1 MMQRLRRLGG
11 GLGPASLWHEVGA
24 LLWSERALVARTI
37 GLVTLNRA
45 AALAMPVA
53 AKVAI
58 DTVIG
63 AHRPHLIAPLGGGV
77 LLALAIETATA
88 ARMTMLAG
96 DGTQRTVTTL
106 RHELY
111 AHVIRLPVRV
121 FDTAPAGEL
130 SSRIMDDT
138 DLVRGLVGPVVI
150 TMSGAIIMAVAA
162 FAIIAW
168 VAWPLAIGLGVLC
181 MVAMTLVARAYAG
194 VSAALGLVCER
205 HAALGARLA
214 ETLVG
219 VRTIKSRGAER
230 WECGEFRRRSQ
241 ELTDVVL
248 GSVRRTARFTA
259 GMTAATGVAGVLL
272 LVIGARAIIAGT
284 MTLGELAMIGYLSG
298 LLAAPLVQAAAMS
311 GEVGRAGAGL
321 ARIRA
326 LRAVP
331 NEEVADRGTRRVH
344 HVVGA
349 VEMDQVCYAYHHG
362 AYVLRDVSF
371 FAAPGS
377 TVAVV
382 GASGAGKSTLC
393 ALLLAFDRPTDGRIL
408 IDGHDLAGLER
419 VSYRAHVAAV
429 LQHDVL
435 FSGTIA
441 DAIRYGRD
449 GVAMADVEAVAA
461 LAGCDGFIAEMPN
474 GYATLVGE
482 RGVRLSGGQQQ
493 RLAIARALIGAPSIL
508 VLDEAMSSLDAE
520 SEAAVQ
526 DGLDLL
532 RRGRTTFVIAHRL
545 STVRTADQI
554 IVLDQG
560 RVVERGVHEELMARQ
575 GVYRRLYERNWRG
588 ERSGRGSR
596 GSRDT
601 HLPVQQPVHAFEDA
615 R

>member
-1 MMQRLRRLGG
+1 M
-11 GLGPASLWHEVGA
+11 
-24 LLWSERALVARTI
+24 I

-63 AHRPHLIAPLGGGV
+63 AHRAPLIVPLGGGV

-88 ARMTMLAG
+88 ARMTVLTG
-96 DGTQRTVTTL
+96 EGTQRTVTAL
-106 RHELY
+106 RNDLY

-121 FDTAPAGEL
+121 FDAAPVGEL

-138 DLVRGLVGPVVI
+138 DQVRGLVGSVVV

-162 FAIIAW
+162 FTIIAW
-168 VAWPLAIGLGVLC
+168 VAWPLALGLGVLC
-181 MVAMTLVARAYAG
+181 VIAMTLVARAYAR
-194 VSAALGLVCER
+194 VTAALGLVCER
-205 HAALGARLA
+205 HAALGARLTEA
-214 ETLVG
+214 LVA

-230 WECGEFRRRSQ
+230 WECGEFERRSRA
-241 ELTDVVL
+241 LTDAVL
-248 GSVRRTARFTA
+248 DSVRRTARLTA
-259 GMTAATGVAGVLL
+259 GMTAATGAAGVLL
-272 LVIGARAIIAGT
+272 LVIGARAITAGA
-284 MTLGELAMIGYLSG
+284 MTLGDLAMVAYLTG

-311 GEVGRAGAGL
+311 SEVGRAGAGL
-321 ARIRA
+321 ARIRT

-331 NEEVADRGTRRVH
+331 NEEVEDRTARAVH
-344 HVVGA
+344 RVVGA
-349 VEMDQVCYAYHHG
+349 VEMEQVSYAYHDG
-362 AYVLRDVSF
+362 AYVLRDVSL

-377 TVAVV
+377 TVAIV

-408 IDGHDLAGLER
+408 IDGRDLAGVER
-419 VSYRAHVAAV
+419 ASYRACVAAV

-441 DAIRYGRD
+441 DAIRYGRG
-449 GVAMADVEAVAA
+449 GVAMADVKAA
-461 LAGCDGFIAEMPN
+461 ATLAGCDGFIAEMPN
-474 GYATLVGE
+474 GYATVVGE

-493 RLAIARALIGAPSIL
+493 RLAIARALIGAPAIL

-520 SEAAVQ
+520 SEGAVQ

-554 IVLDQG
+554 IVLEQG

-588 ERSGRGSR
+588 ERGRRGSR
-596 GSRDT
+596 GT
-601 HLPVQQPVHAFEDA
+601 HLPVPQSVHVLEGE

>member
-1 MMQRLRRLGG
+1 M
-11 GLGPASLWHEVGA
+11 
-24 LLWSERALVARTI
+24 I

-45 AALAMPVA
+45 ATLAMPVA

-63 AHRPHLIAPLGGGV
+63 AHRAPLIVPLGGGV

-88 ARMTMLAG
+88 ARMTVLTG
-96 DGTQRTVTTL
+96 EGTQRTVTAL
-106 RHELY
+106 RNDLY

-121 FDTAPAGEL
+121 FDAAPVGEL

-138 DLVRGLVGPVVI
+138 DQVRGLVGSVVV

-162 FAIIAW
+162 FTIIAW
-168 VAWPLAIGLGVLC
+168 VAWPLALGLGVLC
-181 MVAMTLVARAYAG
+181 VIAMTLVARAYAR
-194 VSAALGLVCER
+194 VTAALGLVCER
-205 HAALGARLA
+205 HAALGARLTEA
-214 ETLVG
+214 LVA

-230 WECGEFRRRSQ
+230 WECGEFERRSRA
-241 ELTDVVL
+241 LTDAVL
-248 GSVRRTARFTA
+248 DSVRRTARLTA
-259 GMTAATGVAGVLL
+259 GMTAATGAAGVLL
-272 LVIGARAIIAGT
+272 LVIGARAITAGA
-284 MTLGELAMIGYLSG
+284 MTLGDLAMVAYLTG

-311 GEVGRAGAGL
+311 SEVGRAGAGL
-321 ARIRA
+321 ARIRT

-331 NEEVADRGTRRVH
+331 NEEVEDRTARAVH
-344 HVVGA
+344 RVVGA
-349 VEMDQVCYAYHHG
+349 VEMEQVSYAYHDG
-362 AYVLRDVSF
+362 AYVLRDVSL

-377 TVAVV
+377 TVAIV

-408 IDGHDLAGLER
+408 IDGRDLAGVER
-419 VSYRAHVAAV
+419 ASYRACVASV

-441 DAIRYGRD
+441 DAIRYGRA
-449 GVAMADVEAVAA
+449 GVAMADVEAAA
-461 LAGCDGFIAEMPN
+461 VLAGCDGFIAEMPN
-474 GYATLVGE
+474 GYATVVGE

-493 RLAIARALIGAPSIL
+493 RLAIARALIGAPAIL

-520 SEAAVQ
+520 SEGAVQ

-532 RRGRTTFVIAHRL
+532 RRGRTTLVIAHRL

-554 IVLDQG
+554 IVLEQG

-588 ERSGRGSR
+588 ERGRRGSR
-596 GSRDT
+596 GT
-601 HLPVQQPVHAFEDA
+601 HLPVPQSVHMLEGE

>member
-1 MMQRLRRLGG
+1 MRPLRRFGIG
-11 GLGPASLWHEVGA
+11 TILGPSSLWHEVGA
-24 LLWSERALVARTI
+24 LLWGERALVARAM

-45 AALAMPVA
+45 AALVMPVA

-63 AHRPHLIAPLGGGV
+63 AHRPHLIAPLGAGV

-88 ARMTMLAG
+88 ARMTMLTG

-106 RHELY
+106 RNDLY

-121 FDTAPAGEL
+121 FDAAPAGEL

-138 DLVRGLVGPVVI
+138 DQVRGLVGPVVV
-150 TMSGAIIMAVAA
+150 TMSGAVIMAVAA

-168 VAWPLAIGLGVLC
+168 VAWPLALGLGVLC
-181 MVAMTLVARAYAG
+181 VIAMTLVARAYAR
-194 VSAALGLVCER
+194 VTAALGLVCER
-205 HAALGARLA
+205 HAALGARLTEA
-214 ETLVG
+214 LVA

-230 WECGEFRRRSQ
+230 WECGEFERRSRA
-241 ELTDVVL
+241 LTDAVL
-248 GSVRRTARFTA
+248 DSVRRTARLTA
-259 GMTAATGVAGVLL
+259 GMTAATGAAGVLL
-272 LVIGARAIIAGT
+272 LVIGARAITAGA
-284 MTLGELAMIGYLSG
+284 MTLGDLAMVAYLTG

-331 NEEVADRGTRRVH
+331 NEEVEDRTARAVH
-344 HVVGA
+344 RVVGA
-349 VEMDQVCYAYHHG
+349 VEMEQVSYAYHDG
-362 AYVLRDVSF
+362 AYVLRDVNL

-377 TVAVV
+377 TVAIV

-408 IDGHDLAGLER
+408 IDGRDLAGVER
-419 VSYRAHVAAV
+419 ASYRACVAAV

-441 DAIRYGRD
+441 DAIRYGRG
-449 GVAMADVEAVAA
+449 GVAMADVEAAA
-461 LAGCDGFIAEMPN
+461 TLAGCDGFIAAMPN
-474 GYATLVGE
+474 GYATVVGE

-493 RLAIARALIGAPSIL
+493 RLAIARALIGAPAIL

-520 SEAAVQ
+520 SEGAVQ

-554 IVLDQG
+554 IVLEQG
-560 RVVERGVHEELMARQ
+560 RVVERGVHEELMARP

-588 ERSGRGSR
+588 ERGRRGSR
-596 GSRDT
+596 GT
-601 HLPVQQPVHAFEDA
+601 HLPVPQSVHVLEGE

>member
-1 MMQRLRRLGG
+1 MIPSVLRLARRTGV
-11 GLGPASLWHEVGA
+11 GPTSLWREVRA
-24 LLWSERALVARTI
+24 LLWSERALVARAI

-63 AHRPHLIAPLGGGV
+63 AHRAPLIIPLGGGV

-88 ARMTMLAG
+88 ARMTMLTG

-106 RHELY
+106 RNELY

-121 FDTAPAGEL
+121 FDAAPAGEL

-138 DLVRGLVGPVVI
+138 DQVRALVGPVVV
-150 TMSGAIIMAVAA
+150 TMSGAVIMAVAA

-168 VAWPLAIGLGVLC
+168 VAWPLALGLGVLC
-181 MVAMTLVARAYAG
+181 VIAMTLVARAYAR
-194 VSAALGLVCER
+194 VTAALGLVCER
-205 HAALGARLA
+205 HAALGARLTEA
-214 ETLVG
+214 LVG

-230 WECGEFRRRSQ
+230 WECGEFERRSRA
-241 ELTDVVL
+241 LTEAVL
-248 GSVRRTARFTA
+248 DSVRRTARLTA
-259 GMTAATGVAGVLL
+259 GMTAATGAAGVLL
-272 LVIGARAIIAGT
+272 LVIGARAITAGA
-284 MTLGELAMIGYLSG
+284 MTLGDLAMIAYLTG
-298 LLAAPLVQAAAMS
+298 LLAVPLVQAAALS

-326 LRAVP
+326 LRAMP
-331 NEEVADRGTRRVH
+331 NEEIKDRTARAVH
-344 HVVGA
+344 RVVGA
-349 VEMDQVCYAYHHG
+349 VEMEHVSYAYDG
-362 AYVLRDVSF
+362 GTYVLHDVSF

-377 TVAVV
+377 TVAIV

-408 IDGHDLAGLER
+408 IDGRDLAGLER
-419 VSYRAHVAAV
+419 ASYRACVAAV

-449 GVAMADVEAVAA
+449 GVAMADVEAAAA
-461 LAGCDGFIAEMPN
+461 LAGCDGFIGDMPN
-474 GYATLVGE
+474 GYATVVGE

-493 RLAIARALIGAPSIL
+493 RLAIARALIGAPAIL
-508 VLDEAMSSLDAE
+508 ILDEAMSNLDAE

-554 IVLDQG
+554 IVLEQG
-560 RVVERGVHEELMARQ
+560 RVVECGVHEELIARR
-575 GVYRRLYERNWRG
+575 GVYRRLYERNWCG
-588 ERSGRGSR
+588 ERERRRSR
-596 GSRDT
+596 GT
-601 HLPVQQPVHAFEDA
+601 HSSVPRAVHLLEGE

>member
-1 MMQRLRRLGG
+1 MQPLLRFGAG
-11 GLGPASLWHEVGA
+11 NGPGPASLWHEVGA
-24 LLWSERALVARTI
+24 LLWGDRALVARAM

-63 AHRPHLIAPLGGGV
+63 AHRPHLIAPLGAGV

-88 ARMTMLAG
+88 ARMTMLTG

-106 RHELY
+106 RNDLY

-121 FDTAPAGEL
+121 FDDAPAGEL

-138 DLVRGLVGPVVI
+138 DQVRGLVGPVVV
-150 TMSGAIIMAVAA
+150 TMSGAVIMAVAA

-168 VAWPLAIGLGVLC
+168 VAWPLALGLGVLC
-181 MVAMTLVARAYAG
+181 VIAMTLVARAYAR
-194 VSAALGLVCER
+194 VTAALGLVCER
-205 HAALGARLA
+205 HAALGARLTEA
-214 ETLVG
+214 LVA

-230 WECGEFRRRSQ
+230 WECGEFERRSRA
-241 ELTDVVL
+241 LTDAVL
-248 GSVRRTARFTA
+248 DSVRRTARLTA
-259 GMTAATGVAGVLL
+259 GMTAATGAAGVLL
-272 LVIGARAIIAGT
+272 LVIGARAITAGA
-284 MTLGELAMIGYLSG
+284 MTLGDLAMVAYLTG

-331 NEEVADRGTRRVH
+331 NEEVEDRTARAVH
-344 HVVGA
+344 RVVGA
-349 VEMDQVCYAYHHG
+349 VEMEQVSYAYHDG
-362 AYVLRDVSF
+362 AYVLRDVNL

-377 TVAVV
+377 TVAIV

-408 IDGHDLAGLER
+408 IDGRDLAGVER
-419 VSYRAHVAAV
+419 ASYRACVAAV

-441 DAIRYGRD
+441 DAIRYGRG
-449 GVAMADVEAVAA
+449 GVAMADVEAAA
-461 LAGCDGFIAEMPN
+461 TLAGCDGFIAAMPN
-474 GYATLVGE
+474 GYATVVGE

-493 RLAIARALIGAPSIL
+493 RLAIARALIGAPAIL

-520 SEAAVQ
+520 SEGAVQ

-554 IVLDQG
+554 IVLEQG
-560 RVVERGVHEELMARQ
+560 RVVERGVHEELMARP

-588 ERSGRGSR
+588 ERGRRGSR
-596 GSRDT
+596 GT
-601 HLPVQQPVHAFEDA
+601 HLPVPQSVHVLEGE

>member
-1 MMQRLRRLGG
+1 MPSARRRDGRTVVG
-11 GLGPASLWHEVGA
+11 SANLWHEVGA
-24 LLWSERALVARTI
+24 LLWSERALVARVI

-88 ARMTMLAG
+88 ARTTMLIG
-96 DGTQRTVTTL
+96 EGTQRTVTTL
-106 RHELY
+106 RNELY

-121 FDTAPAGEL
+121 FDSAAAGEL
-130 SSRIMDDT
+130 SSRVMDDT
-138 DLVRGLVGPVVI
+138 DQVRGLVGPVVVA
-150 TMSGAIIMAVAA
+150 MSGAVIMAVAA
-162 FAIIAW
+162 LAIIAW
-168 VAWPLAIGLGVLC
+168 VAWPVALGLGVLC
-181 MVAMTLVARAYAG
+181 VIATTLVARAYAR

-230 WECGEFRRRSQ
+230 WECDAFQRRSRA
-241 ELTDVVL
+241 LTEAVL
-248 GSVRRTARFTA
+248 GSVRRTARLTA
-259 GMTAATGVAGVLL
+259 GMTAATGAAGVVL
-272 LVIGARAIIAGT
+272 LVIGAYAITAGT
-284 MTLGELAMIGYLSG
+284 MTLGDLAMIAYLTG
-298 LLAAPLVQAAAMS
+298 LLASPLVQAAAMS

-321 ARIRA
+321 ARIRV
-326 LRAVP
+326 LRAMP
-331 NEEVADRGTRRVH
+331 DEGAEDRSACPVH
-344 HVVGA
+344 RVVGS
-349 VEMDQVCYAYHHG
+349 VEMDHVSYAYDAG

-377 TVAVV
+377 TVAIV

-393 ALLLAFDRPTDGRIL
+393 ALLLAFDRPTEGRIL
-408 IDGHDLAGLER
+408 IDGCDLAGLER
-419 VSYRAHVAAV
+419 LSYRAFVAAV

-449 GVAMADVEAVAA
+449 GVAMADVEAAAA
-461 LAGCDGFIAEMPN
+461 LAGCDGFIADLPN
-474 GYATLVGE
+474 GYATVVGE
-482 RGVRLSGGQQQ
+482 RGLRLSGGQQQ
-493 RLAIARALIGAPSIL
+493 RLAIARALIGSPAIL
-508 VLDEAMSSLDAE
+508 VLDEAMSSLDVE
-520 SEAAVQ
+520 SEADVQ
-526 DGLDLL
+526 VGLDLL

-554 IVLDQG
+554 IVLERG
-560 RVVERGVHEELMARQ
+560 RVAERGVHEELIARR
-575 GVYRRLYERNWRG
+575 GVYRRLYERQWRG
-588 ERSGRGSR
+588 ERRLHRLHGSP
-596 GSRDT
+596 
-601 HLPVQQPVHAFEDA
+601 LPVPTAVRALEDEL
-615 R
+615 